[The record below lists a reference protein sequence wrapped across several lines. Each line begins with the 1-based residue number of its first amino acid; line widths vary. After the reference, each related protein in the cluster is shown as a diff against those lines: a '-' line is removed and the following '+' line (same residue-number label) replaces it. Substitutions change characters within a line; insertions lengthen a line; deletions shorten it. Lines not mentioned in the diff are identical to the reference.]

1 MNLNYHVSHLY
12 SRRLAGQGH
21 APIYPDHL
29 VLVKR
34 VPTAKA
40 YGLVKVIYRPVKYI
54 FLLSAV
60 FEQKQPVANL
70 VSILV
75 LNVFERVVK
84 NIRCPLFRK
93 ASARTPEKYHFTSV
107 SKEPK
112 KRLGPKFHLFLF
124 VDESEMSILS

>member
-21 APIYPDHL
+21 ASIYPTIL
-29 VLVKR
+29 AWYKTG

-54 FLLSAV
+54 PLVRRVRAGS
-60 FEQKQPVANL
+60 QPVANL

-84 NIRCPLFRK
+84 NIRPLFLAERPLLN
-93 ASARTPEKYHFTSV
+93 T
-107 SKEPK
+107 
-112 KRLGPKFHLFLF
+112 
-124 VDESEMSILS
+124 

>member
-12 SRRLAGQGH
+12 SRRLTGQGH

-29 VLVKR
+29 VLVKH

-40 YGLVKVIYRPVKYI
+40 YRLVKVIYRPVKYI
-54 FLLSAV
+54 PLVRLV

-84 NIRCPLFRK
+84 NIRCPLFRERHRLEHLRNII
-93 ASARTPEKYHFTSV
+93 SFRCR
-107 SKEPK
+107 K
-112 KRLGPKFHLFLF
+112 KRRN
-124 VDESEMSILS
+124 D